1 MSEKKNTT
9 TQKSKIYSVK
19 VYLSLHCIHHDY
31 VVKMFVS
38 LQCNCFLRFTLCVCY
53 RVTFQ
58 DAILPGV
65 LLRP

>member
-19 VYLSLHCIHHDY
+19 VYLSLHCIHYSY
-31 VVKMFVS
+31 VVKMFLY
-38 LQCNCFLRFTLCVCY
+38 LQCNCFCALHCVCY

>member
-38 LQCNCFLRFTLCVCY
+38 LRCNYRLWFTLYVCY
-53 RVTFQ
+53 RVTFK
-58 DAILPGV
+58 DVISPGV